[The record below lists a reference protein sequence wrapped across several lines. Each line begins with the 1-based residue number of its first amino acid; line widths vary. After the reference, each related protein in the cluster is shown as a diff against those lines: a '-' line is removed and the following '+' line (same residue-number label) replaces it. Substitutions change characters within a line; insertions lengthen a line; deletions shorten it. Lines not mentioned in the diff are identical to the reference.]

1 MPRNIIASK
10 SAAGPLNTSKD
21 KIITV
26 LTPKAEF
33 IVANT
38 KIKEL

>member
-1 MPRNIIASK
+1 MPRNTIASK
-10 SAAGPLNTSKD
+10 LAAEPLNTSKD

-33 IVANT
+33 IAANT
-38 KIKEL
+38 EIK